1 MSDPLA
7 DLSANGVSI
16 WLDDLSRQRIRSGN
30 LKSLV
35 DGEHVVG
42 VTTNPSIFQAAMAK
56 DDAYDEDIAKL
67 AREGKSTEEVVRV
80 LTASDVQEACE
91 VLHPV
96 WEASGHVD
104 GCVSLEVEPKLARDT
119 DATIV
124 QAREL
129 WAAVDRQNLFIKIP
143 ATAQGVP
150 AIRQVLSEGIN
161 VNVTLIFGLE
171 RYEEVMEAYLSAL
184 EERVGRGESIDALNS
199 VASFFV
205 SRVDSEVDKRLT
217 TIGTDQATALLGQAA
232 VANARAAYQKYEA
245 VFDGPRWDALRE
257 SGAHR
262 QRPLWASTGVKNPD
276 YADTMYVV
284 DLVASG
290 VVNTMPEPTL
300 DAVADHG
307 KITGDTITVNYDSAH
322 DVLSQLTAV
331 GVDLADVTAQL
342 EVEGVEKFETS
353 WNDLLAGVN
362 GKVEAAR

>member
-1 MSDPLA
+1 MSNPLE
-7 DLSANGVSI
+7 DLSAAGVSI

-35 DGEHVVG
+35 GDKNVVG

-91 VLHPV
+91 VLKPV
-96 WEASGHVD
+96 WEGSNHVD

-119 DATIV
+119 EGTIT

-143 ATAQGVP
+143 ATAEGVP

-161 VNVTLIFGLE
+161 VNVTLIFSLD
-171 RYEEVMEAYLSAL
+171 RYEAVMEAYLSAL
-184 EERVGRGESIDALNS
+184 EERVSRGESIDALNS

-217 TIGTDQATALLGQAA
+217 KIGSDEAKALLGKAA
-232 VANARAAYQKYEA
+232 VANARAAYQKYES
-245 VFDGPRWDALRE
+245 VFDGARWDALRQA
-257 SGAHR
+257 GAHR

-284 DLVASG
+284 DLVAGG

-307 KITGDTITVNYDSAH
+307 VITGDTITTNYASAH

-331 GVDLADVTAQL
+331 GVDLADVTELL
-342 EVEGVEKFETS
+342 EVEGLDKFDTA
-353 WNDLLAGVN
+353 WNDLLSGVN